1 MCVCNLLNYPRSIRY
16 RKLALKFH
24 PDKNPAPHADEAFKA
39 IGTAFAILSDKEKRS
54 HFDRYGDDDG
64 SATVGNPFGGRSPYS
79 ADVSPE
85 DIFNMFFGVN
95 AGHVP
100 GKGAITHIVFSALN

>member
-1 MCVCNLLNYPRSIRY
+1 M
-16 RKLALKFH
+16 ALKFH

-54 HFDRYGDDDG
+54 HYDTFGEDEGA
-64 SATVGNPFGGRSPYS
+64 ATVGNPFGGRSPYG
-79 ADVSPE
+79 ADISPE

-95 AGHVP
+95 AGHMP
-100 GKGAITHIVFSALN
+100 GNTCYIMRVVILLCANPATTPPTPLNKLY